1 MLMRVSRFLVFVIL
15 ISSSTSQNDVTGGDA
30 PLSTTTPPDEPMV
43 IRLEEVKIYQRHFR
57 IILEAGMNEN
67 CFSVEVEP
75 TQHLNV
81 DYTVRILTL
90 KSFFN
95 KPLVIFLNEIFM
107 NLLITLEMVKSV
119 IMELI

>member
-1 MLMRVSRFLVFVIL
+1 MLKEVSRVLVFVVL
-15 ISSSTSQNDVTGGDA
+15 ITSTTSQSQNDVTTDT
-30 PLSTTTPPDEPMV
+30 PFSTTTTPDEPVV

-81 DYTVRILTL
+81 DYTV
-90 KSFFN
+90 SFFGF
-95 KPLVIFLNEIFM
+95 KLSLMKLKGHYKLNGTVQTSRIHTYSNFG
-107 NLLITLEMVKSV
+107 
-119 IMELI
+119 

>member
-1 MLMRVSRFLVFVIL
+1 MLKRVSRFLVFVIL

-107 NLLITLEMVKSV
+107 SLLIILKKVMS
-119 IMELI
+119 IS

>member
-95 KPLVIFLNEIFM
+95 KPLVIFLNEFFM
-107 NLLITLEMVKSV
+107 SLLITLKKVES
-119 IMELI
+119 IS